1 MLLQNPPTS
10 LNGIVLAVIGRIV
23 QQLNRDANMIAEGHE
38 SVQKLSAY
46 PTILR
51 TVIQL
56 DLKELKGLLFG
67 GGQGV
72 PPGLEIIDHKI
83 AGFMGVAKGD
93 V

>member
-10 LNGIVLAVIGRIV
+10 LNGVVLAVIRRIV
-23 QQLNRDANMIAEGHE
+23 QELNSGADVIAKCHQSIEE
-38 SVQKLSAY
+38 LSAY

-56 DLKELKGLLFG
+56 DLDELQGLLFG

-72 PPGLEIIDHKI
+72 PPILEIIDHKI
-83 AGFMGVAKGD
+83 ARFVRMAKDD

>member
-1 MLLQNPPTS
+1 MLLQNSPTS
-10 LNGIVLAVIGRIV
+10 LNGVVLAVIGGIV
-23 QQLNRDANMIAEGHE
+23 QQLNRGADMITQGHE
-38 SVQKLSAY
+38 SSQELSAY

-56 DLKELKGLLFG
+56 DLDDLDGLLFG
-67 GGQGV
+67 RGQGV
-72 PPGLEIIDHKI
+72 PPILEIIDHKI